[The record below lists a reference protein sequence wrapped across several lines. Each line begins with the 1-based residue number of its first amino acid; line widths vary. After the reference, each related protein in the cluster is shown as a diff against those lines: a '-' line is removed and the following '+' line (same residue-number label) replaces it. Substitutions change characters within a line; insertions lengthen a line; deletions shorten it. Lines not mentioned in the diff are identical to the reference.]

1 MHNLTNCLLYTSPSP
16 LIFNQIAE
24 KAPAILYTW
33 FLGTEAGNAMVDVI
47 TGKYNPSARVPMSFP
62 KHIGQ
67 IPVYYNYKNTGRP
80 AVDKEGNYSSR
91 YIDIDNKPQYPF
103 GYGLSYTT
111 FEYGQPDIS
120 IEEKFISVNIP
131 IYNSGLMDGHEL
143 IQIYTRKW
151 WGESTRPVKELKAVE
166 NVFLK
171 KGEKRTI
178 QLKIPFDRLA
188 YYGQSGWEKADGDYT
203 IMIGRN
209 AEDIIFR
216 KNIKVNF

>member
-1 MHNLTNCLLYTSPSP
+1 
-16 LIFNQIAE
+16 
-24 KAPAILYTW
+24 
-33 FLGTEAGNAMVDVI
+33 
-47 TGKYNPSARVPMSFP
+47 
-62 KHIGQ
+62 
-67 IPVYYNYKNTGRP
+67 
-80 AVDKEGNYSSR
+80 
-91 YIDIDNKPQYPF
+91 
-103 GYGLSYTT
+103 
-111 FEYGQPDIS
+111 
-120 IEEKFISVNIP
+120 
-131 IYNSGLMDGHEL
+131 MDGHEL